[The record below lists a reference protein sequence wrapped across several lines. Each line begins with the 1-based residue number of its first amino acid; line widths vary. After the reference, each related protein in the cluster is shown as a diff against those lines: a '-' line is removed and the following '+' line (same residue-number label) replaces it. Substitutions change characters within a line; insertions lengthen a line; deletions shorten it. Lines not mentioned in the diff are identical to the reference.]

1 MNHQDVI
8 ELLKQGV
15 MVAPTVP
22 ASKVEQL
29 VKQLTPMQTEHAL
42 VRLGAP
48 YDGGYLLPDDLLG
61 VSACF
66 SPGVF
71 TYAHFEEDLLQ
82 KYGINSHQADFS
94 VEGPPHG
101 FQPLSFIKKFIGA
114 HNDSVY
120 MTMEKWVKDTWEYE
134 LTSDLILQMDIEG
147 AEYESILATPDHIL
161 KRFRTIVLEI
171 HSLDRWGLQEFYN
184 IAQAMIAKLKQ
195 HFIVVHV
202 HPNNYGGLVSVNGV
216 ELPAVIEVTFHRKD
230 RCKSVTANPLIP
242 HPLDSTCG
250 PGLPDF
256 ILPQVFTS
264 SDHSSP

>member
-1 MNHQDVI
+1 
-8 ELLKQGV
+8 
-15 MVAPTVP
+15 
-22 ASKVEQL
+22 
-29 VKQLTPMQTEHAL
+29 
-42 VRLGAP
+42 
-48 YDGGYLLPDDLLG
+48 
-61 VSACF
+61 
-66 SPGVF
+66 
-71 TYAHFEEDLLQ
+71 
-82 KYGINSHQADFS
+82 
-94 VEGPPHG
+94 
-101 FQPLSFIKKFIGA
+101 
-114 HNDSVY
+114 

-216 ELPAVIEVTFHRKD
+216 ELPTVIEVTFHRKD